1 MTKEGWRAVLIKAY
15 SYMIEGD
22 QGVFLDSIAQQ
33 LAEED
38 HAKQL
43 LHDAG
48 FGVTG
53 TSLLLSVQAALQ
65 WIANHKIEQD

>member
-1 MTKEGWRAVLIKAY
+1 MSRAVWQANGGNDAAI
-15 SYMIEGD
+15 D
-22 QGVFLDSIAQQ
+22 QLAQQ

-38 HAKQL
+38 EAKQL

-53 TSLLLSVQAALQ
+53 TSLLLSVREGLS
-65 WIANHKIEQD
+65 WIAAHDSDE